1 MDILEI
7 ENLSIKFGDFVA
19 VKDLSLK
26 VKRGKILGLLGPN
39 GAGKT
44 TTIRA
49 IFGMIPY
56 RGNIRINASS
66 IGWMP
71 QNSPLYL
78 NLTVEENMVF
88 FASLHGMSDK
98 RRIEDLL
105 KLINLYN
112 FRKRLVRNL
121 SGGMKQRAM
130 LACAMIHDPDLLILD
145 EPTAGVDPPLRKTFW
160 EHFKELNAG
169 GKTILVT
176 THYMDEAEN
185 CDRIVLMRN
194 GEKIAEG
201 HPEDVKRKALGG
213 EIVRLRVDN
222 RNKAFRILSSEGY
235 EVSLNDWICV
245 RVEKASKEIAKV
257 YEILRVNSIRIEE
270 IDVVR
275 ATLEETFLRLVG
287 DEA

>member
-7 ENLSIKFGDFVA
+7 EGLTVKFGDFVA

-26 VKRGKILGLLGPN
+26 VKRGEILGLLGPN

-49 IFGMIPY
+49 IFGMVPY
-56 RGNIRINASS
+56 EGKIRINASS

-78 NLTVEENMVF
+78 NLTVEENLRF
-88 FASLHGMSDK
+88 FASLHGVRDES
-98 RRIEDLL
+98 RIEELL
-105 KLINLYN
+105 KLVNLYN

-145 EPTAGVDPPLRKTFW
+145 EPTAGVDPPLRRAFW
-160 EHFKELNAG
+160 EYFRELNRE

-201 HPEDVKRKALGG
+201 KPEDIKRMALGG
-213 EIVRLRVDN
+213 EVVKLKVDDYE
-222 RNKAFRILSSEGY
+222 RAFRVLSSEGY
-235 EVSLNDWICV
+235 EVMMNEWVLV
-245 RVEKASKEIAKV
+245 RVEKASKEIPNV
-257 YEILRVNSIRIEE
+257 SEILRKKGVKIEE
-270 IDVVR
+270 VDVVR
-275 ATLEETFLRLVG
+275 ATLEEAFLRLVKG
-287 DEA
+287 

>member
-1 MDILEI
+1 MGILEI
-7 ENLSIKFGDFVA
+7 ENLTVRFGDFLA
-19 VKDLSLK
+19 VKDFSLK
-26 VKRGKILGLLGPN
+26 VRRGEILGLLGPN

-49 IFGMIPY
+49 IFGMVSY
-56 RGNIRINASS
+56 EGKIRINAGS

-78 NLTVEENMVF
+78 NLTVEENMRF
-88 FASLHGMSDK
+88 FTSLHGI
-98 RRIEDLL
+98 RNAEQRIEELL
-105 KLINLYN
+105 RLVNLYD

-160 EHFKELNAG
+160 EHFEELNAE

-194 GEKIAEG
+194 GTKIAEG
-201 HPEDVKRKALGG
+201 SPEDVKRWALGG
-213 EIVRLRVDN
+213 EIVRIRVDD
-222 RNKAFRILSSEGY
+222 RQRAFRLLSSADY
-235 EVSLNDWICV
+235 EVVVDDWVAVKTAMASPEVPRIV
-245 RVEKASKEIAKV
+245 DLLKAGGVEVKEVETVK
-257 YEILRVNSIRIEE
+257 
-270 IDVVR
+270 
-275 ATLEETFLRLVG
+275 ATLEEAFLRLVEG
-287 DEA
+287 

>member
-1 MDILEI
+1 MNYGYTRNRSLTV
-7 ENLSIKFGDFVA
+7 KFGDFVA
-19 VKDLSLK
+19 VKDLNLK
-26 VKRGKILGLLGPN
+26 VKRGEILGLLGPN

-49 IFGMIPY
+49 IFGMVPY
-56 RGNIRINASS
+56 EGKIRINASS

-78 NLTVEENMVF
+78 NLTVEENLGF
-88 FASLHGMSDK
+88 FASLHGVRDES
-98 RRIEDLL
+98 RIEELL
-105 KLINLYN
+105 KLVNLYD

-145 EPTAGVDPPLRKTFW
+145 EPTAGVDPPLRKAFW
-160 EHFKELNAG
+160 EYFRELNRE

-201 HPEDVKRKALGG
+201 NPEDIKRMALGG
-213 EIVRLRVDN
+213 EVIKLKVDD
-222 RNKAFRILSSEGY
+222 RERAFRVLSSEGY
-235 EVSLNDWICV
+235 EVLLNEWV
-245 RVEKASKEIAKV
+245 
-257 YEILRVNSIRIEE
+257 L
-270 IDVVR
+270 
-275 ATLEETFLRLVG
+275 
-287 DEA
+287 